1 MQTNPLWGFFVCKY
15 VWYTICNMGNV
26 NVAGRMMKKSIV
38 KDMNGNIINM
48 MDELNGGWIVRNRQI
63 VNPTRWAELQK
74 IEQDKRE
81 AAKAA
86 SLAVNNPQAPDRTAT
101 PSKVDA
107 LEQRVNGLDAKLDQI
122 LNALK
127 K

>member
-1 MQTNPLWGFFVCKY
+1 
-15 VWYTICNMGNV
+15 
-26 NVAGRMMKKSIV
+26 MMKKSIV

-63 VNPTRWAELQK
+63 VNQARWDELQK
-74 IEQDKRE
+74 VEQDRRE

-86 SLAVNNPQAPDRTAT
+86 SLAVSNPLAPDRTAT

-107 LEQRVNGLDAKLDQI
+107 LEQRVNGLDEKLDQI

>member
-1 MQTNPLWGFFVCKY
+1 
-15 VWYTICNMGNV
+15 
-26 NVAGRMMKKSIV
+26 
-38 KDMNGNIINM
+38 MNGNIINM
-48 MDELNGGWIVRNRQI
+48 IDELNGGWIVRNRQI
-63 VNPTRWAELQK
+63 VNQTRWDELQK

-86 SLAVNNPQAPDRTAT
+86 SLAVNNPQAPDRTAA
-101 PSKVDA
+101 PSKVDS

>member
-1 MQTNPLWGFFVCKY
+1 
-15 VWYTICNMGNV
+15 
-26 NVAGRMMKKSIV
+26 MMKKSIV

-48 MDELNGGWIVRNRQI
+48 IDELNGGWIIRNRQV
-63 VNPTRWAELQK
+63 VNQARWDELQK
-74 IEQDKRE
+74 IEQDRRD
-81 AAKAA
+81 AAKAIT
-86 SLAVNNPQAPDRTAT
+86 LAVNNPQAPDRTAA

>member
-1 MQTNPLWGFFVCKY
+1 
-15 VWYTICNMGNV
+15 
-26 NVAGRMMKKSIV
+26 
-38 KDMNGNIINM
+38 MNGNIINM
-48 MDELNGGWIVRNRQI
+48 IDELNGGWIIRNRQI
-63 VNPTRWAELQK
+63 VNQARWDELQK

-81 AAKAA
+81 AAKAITH
-86 SLAVNNPQAPDRTAT
+86 AVNNPNAPDRTVV

>member
-1 MQTNPLWGFFVCKY
+1 
-15 VWYTICNMGNV
+15 
-26 NVAGRMMKKSIV
+26 
-38 KDMNGNIINM
+38 MNGNIINM
-48 MDELNGGWIVRNRQI
+48 IDELNGGWIIRNRQV
-63 VNPTRWAELQK
+63 VNQARWDELQK

-86 SLAVNNPQAPDRTAT
+86 SLAINNPNAPDRTAS

>member
-1 MQTNPLWGFFVCKY
+1 
-15 VWYTICNMGNV
+15 
-26 NVAGRMMKKSIV
+26 MMKKSIV